1 MTTKERRRKAIS
13 YRYAEFKNIKPTAT
27 LEDMVKQAL
36 IKLRMIKQRRESLA
50 PQDESPIW
58 RLVGQSKIE
67 TGFVHALLAR
77 YTPGMASLYLEDDDS
92 ATTLAMRA
100 VPVSKT
106 PSGKQQELVE
116 GTLFMSISGN
126 HVVLMQSQSLRS
138 DHVEEHLT
146 WLLRK
151 AGQIHELAEVVLTA
165 KPPKSTL
172 TKALK
177 SPVKSIDL
185 GGALVPAWGNSDGD
199 GGVARSEHAVRDF
212 DLHNDAESSSLI
224 LGVLK
229 GLISK
234 DRAAALD
241 LDALNNSN
249 IKYSLHVTYD
259 RSTTKDGQKLLNKLA
274 SALRAAEG
282 VEPTVH
288 LKDGTVLTGSDLK
301 LTGHINVDVWNGLPS
316 ADEVFGLMKQ
326 WLLAKL
332 QNGEVSSAL

>member
-13 YRYAEFKNIKPTAT
+13 YRHAEFKNIKPTQT
-27 LEDMVKQAL
+27 LEEMVKQAL
-36 IKLRMIKQRRESLA
+36 AKLRLIRQRREPLA

-58 RLVGQSKIE
+58 RLIGQSKME
-67 TGFVHALLAR
+67 TSFLHVLLAR
-77 YTPGMASLYLEDDDS
+77 YTPGMASLYLEDDDG

-100 VPVSKT
+100 VPVAEAA
-106 PSGKQQELVE
+106 SGKRQELVE

-151 AGQIHELAEVVLTA
+151 AAQIHDNAQVILTA
-165 KPPKSTL
+165 QPPNSTL
-172 TKALK
+172 TKAMK

-185 GGALVPAWGNSDGD
+185 GGALLPAGVSGD
-199 GGVARSEHAVRDF
+199 DYAQERSVHAARDI
-212 DLHNDAESSSLI
+212 DLDTDAESSGLI

-229 GLISK
+229 GLMSK
-234 DRAAALD
+234 DKAAALD
-241 LDALNNSN
+241 LDALNQSN

-259 RSTTKDGQKLLNKLA
+259 RSTTKDGQKLLNNLA
-274 SALRAAEG
+274 AALRSAKG

-301 LTGHINVDVWNGLPS
+301 LVGHINVDVWDGLPR

-332 QNGEVSSAL
+332 KSGEVSSA